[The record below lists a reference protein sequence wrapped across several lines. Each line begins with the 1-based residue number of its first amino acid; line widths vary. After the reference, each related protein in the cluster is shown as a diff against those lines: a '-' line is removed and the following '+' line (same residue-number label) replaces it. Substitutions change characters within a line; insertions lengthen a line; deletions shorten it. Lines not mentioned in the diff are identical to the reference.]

1 MFRKILLLILCCT
14 MLVGCGKNATNQ
26 NAENQT
32 QTGDETQHPS
42 EQEKDEEPNGSE
54 DGDTEDE
61 GDASDSD
68 NGKLDPDDYIYV
80 ADGVTMEMLSAD
92 FWIEKYPN
100 AEEIILSAENIKKWN
115 ETYAEDL
122 EERWFGFYDFDEDDE
137 PASVELLALKNAI
150 EGSFVQPSGTVY
162 DENGDVITDMRFKT
176 LKVNQNILGL
186 AEKNQIRYGV
196 MVERTDIRML
206 PYGGVVTTEKGNLKH
221 CELQESIILMNEPV
235 MVLHTSQDREWYY
248 ILCSYAKGWVR
259 AEAVGLCES
268 KDAWNEMRSAQEFLV
283 VTGDKVILEVD
294 NTSSVTSE
302 LVLYM
307 GTKCK
312 LVKAEEYTRNDGERL
327 PYECYIIE
335 VPARDAAGKL
345 YYEYAFV
352 PVSRD
357 VNVGYLDYTAKNM
370 LKQLFK
376 VNGDR
381 YGWGGMHNARDCSQ
395 YAMDV
400 YRCFGINIGRNSG
413 DQATMPTTT
422 YDMESM
428 SVDEKKAVYE
438 QLLPGAIVYF
448 PGHIMLYLGEHNGEY
463 YVISATGGLV
473 PPTSENGEI
482 LSVQTCLVTTLSTK
496 RASGKTWFESITKI
510 KVF

>member
-1 MFRKILLLILCCT
+1 MIRKIVLLMMCCTLLI
-14 MLVGCGKNATNQ
+14 GCGKNTVTQADDNSTQMGDTTQDTN
-26 NAENQT
+26 NQ
-32 QTGDETQHPS
+32 
-42 EQEKDEEPNGSE
+42 EQEGQENES
-54 DGDTEDE
+54 GDVQE
-61 GDASDSD
+61 D
-68 NGKLDPDDYIYV
+68 NGGQSDANDNKPNPDDYIFV
-80 ADGVTMEMLSAD
+80 AEGVTTQMLSAD
-92 FWIEKYPN
+92 FWIDKYPD
-100 AEEIILSAENIKKWN
+100 ADKLILSAEDIRKWN
-115 ETYAEDL
+115 ERYAEDL

-137 PASVELLALKNAI
+137 PASVALSELKQVI
-150 EGSFVQPSGTVY
+150 EGSFIQPSGTVY

-196 MVERTDIRML
+196 TVERTDIRML
-206 PYGGVVTTEKGNLKH
+206 PYEGIATTEKGNLKH

-235 MVLHTSQDREWYY
+235 MILHTSQDREWYY
-248 ILCSYAKGWVR
+248 ILCSYAKGWVK
-259 AEAVGLCES
+259 AETVAFCED
-268 KDAWNEMRSAQEFLV
+268 KDAWNEMRNTEEFLV

-294 NTSSVTSE
+294 NYSSVTSE

-312 LVKAEEYTRNDGERL
+312 LVKAQDYTGTGTERL

-357 VNVGYLDYTAKNM
+357 VNVGYLDYTAENM
-370 LKQLFK
+370 LVQLFK

-428 SVDEKKAVYE
+428 GIDEKKAVYE

-448 PGHIMLYLGEHNGEY
+448 PGHIMLYLGEHEGEY
-463 YVISATGGLV
+463 YVISATGGLI
-473 PPTSENGEI
+473 PPTSESGEI
-482 LSVQTCLVTTLSTK
+482 VSVQTCLITTLSTK
-496 RASGKTWFESITKI
+496 RASGKTWFESVTKI